1 MTLPAAPRLERPATR
16 QRARVGV
23 VGAVVAMSRPSQ
35 LLLIG
40 AVTLLGVALAAARGA
55 TPGLGAIVA
64 GLLVILPVAASIH
77 LANEYADHETDR
89 LTARTPFSGGSGALA
104 RTGLP
109 RAIALRAAQVAAA
122 LGLVSA
128 LAAAA
133 TGLLPGSAV
142 VILLVGLGGGWAYS
156 TGPYP
161 LAWHGLGEGTNG
173 LLGGM
178 LLPLYGVAV
187 AGGAVDAFAVAS
199 FVPLALVVTANL
211 LATTWPDRAADAEVG
226 KRTLATRWPPGRL
239 RVFFGLLAGS
249 AVAVL
254 AGQGLADAW
263 PPLVAAAGLSAAPLL
278 VVGLAWYTRR
288 ESPLPTVAAMVWL
301 VVAQLGSWAAVSA

>member
-1 MTLPAAPRLERPATR
+1 MTLPGASRLGGLTSRR
-16 QRARVGV
+16 RARVV
-23 VGAVVAMSRPSQ
+23 AGAVVVMSRPSQ

-40 AVTLLGVALAAARGA
+40 AVTLLGMALAAARGA
-55 TPGLGAIVA
+55 TPGLAAIVA
-64 GLLVILPVAASIH
+64 GFAVLLPVAASIH

-89 LTARTPFSGGSGALA
+89 RTARTPFSGGSGALA

-109 RAIALRAAQVAAA
+109 RAVALRAAQAAA
-122 LGLVSA
+122 VLGLGGA

-133 TGLLPGSAV
+133 GGFLPGPAV
-142 VILLVGLGGGWAYS
+142 VILLAGLGGGWAYS
-156 TGPYP
+156 TGPFP

-187 AGGAVDAFAVAS
+187 AGGAVDAFAVTS

-211 LATTWPDRAADAEVG
+211 LATTWPDRAADAAVG

-239 RVFFGLLAGS
+239 RALFGLLAGS

-254 AGQGLADAW
+254 AGQGLAAAW
-263 PPLVAAAGLSAAPLL
+263 PPLVAAAGLSATPLL
-278 VVGLAWYTRR
+278 VVGLAWYTHR

-301 VVAQLGSWAAVSA
+301 VLAQLGAWAVAA